1 MNRLHDITEA
11 YITHLGLKRIKGTG
25 ADPILPFFM
34 LDVMNTI
41 YRKDILALPCKFEAK
56 RSLKEWARNYHALNA
71 DFFSAF
77 SDEQQDRVIDIMDEF
92 EAFIGNDI
100 IIAKVAVMNVL
111 ANAGI
116 DLDSQDVLASCMTAH
131 ILAQSAQV
139 LWKAVYGNHEN
150 PYIKAIIHHAGRWMN
165 LYSKGRTDMCINL
178 NESKSIEDAVS
189 ALCRKMVKFLKNLEQ

>member
-11 YITHLGLKRIKGTG
+11 YITHLGFKRIKGSG

-41 YRKDILALPCKFEAK
+41 YRKDILTLPCKFEAK
-56 RSLKEWARNYHALNA
+56 KSLKEWARNYHELNA

-111 ANAGI
+111 ADAGI

-139 LWKAVYGNHEN
+139 LWKAVYGSREN

-165 LYSKGRTDMCINL
+165 LYSKGCTDMCINL
-178 NESKSIEDAVS
+178 NESKSIEEAVN

>member
-1 MNRLHDITEA
+1 MNRLHDITET
-11 YITHLGLKRIKGTG
+11 YIAHLGLRRVKGSG

-41 YRKDILALPCKFEAK
+41 YRKDILPLPCKFEAK
-56 RSLKEWARNYHALNA
+56 KMRKEWAKNYHELNA

-77 SDEQQDRVIDIMDEF
+77 SDEQQDRIIDIMDEF

-139 LWKAVYGNHEN
+139 LWKAVYGNREN
-150 PYIKAIIHHAGRWMN
+150 PYIRAIIYYAGRWMN
-165 LYSKGRTDMCINL
+165 IYSKGKTNMFINL
-178 NESKSIEDAVS
+178 NEYKSIEEAVS
-189 ALCRKMVKFLKNLEQ
+189 APCRKMVKFLKNLEQ